1 MNLAQPAGRVSP
13 AFADMDNEANGSE
26 ADNKE
31 YIVQP
36 ADNMNELDNH
46 DVTIDAVEP
55 AVIGSDD
62 TRKFAKD
69 VTESNNVSNS
79 NMGIS
84 VEMLKQGP
92 TDIDFEGA
100 AGICRGME
108 MHAVRRVTL
117 VLSKFLPAIYDQRDF
132 VSYGEILR
140 YIVIK
145 DNVLFVYAEKTDP
158 NYLYTVPLESLN
170 AVKEDCNNP
179 HSRSVTVSPGFGT
192 GKDRQDENIINVLLL
207 DARKKLVYQIA
218 FNIATDKDIADEFVR
233 VVQSINK
240 TQKGKGKIPK

>member
-117 VLSKFLPAIYDQRDF
+117 VLSKFLPAIYDQRGELILLCMHF
-132 VSYGEILR
+132 VCMISIHHNQF
-140 YIVIK
+140 I
-145 DNVLFVYAEKTDP
+145 FQSCC
-158 NYLYTVPLESLN
+158 YTRFCELWRDS
-170 AVKEDCNNP
+170 
-179 HSRSVTVSPGFGT
+179 
-192 GKDRQDENIINVLLL
+192 
-207 DARKKLVYQIA
+207 
-218 FNIATDKDIADEFVR
+218 
-233 VVQSINK
+233 
-240 TQKGKGKIPK
+240 KIHCHKR